1 MIIVKKSCVIPT
13 YWGPIDEGEEI
24 IFDHPTPLGT
34 EGTLGRL
41 IENLLGYE
49 AIRIGDIPVIIVGVS
64 NKKSLREDCEKELER
79 LLKPY
84 ENQLDLRLYAYKKLD
99 KIKQKLSQ
107 LSVDS
112 ELIEP
117 ESYSQIRNLCLYAAL
132 ESGADVGIF
141 LDDDEILIDD
151 NFFQLATDGLYKR
164 ADDNGI
170 IMAKAG
176 YYEQERPSYRNFWE
190 LKWWPKDVSFNEAF
204 DRLMDKRSRYKPSM
218 VGLGGNMV
226 MTKEVMK
233 DICFDPLVN
242 RGEDMDYVLNARF
255 RGYRFYF
262 DNQLRIKHLPPE
274 KKTPMWKKAREDI
287 YRFLF
292 MRDKYNSHKNLE
304 YFQKVAHEEM
314 QPYPGI
320 FLEEDLEERIFEHNK
335 QLGLKYLREN
345 DQKGFDEC
353 MENSKIPFVYQRR
366 ENAALLYYNQLKHW
380 EQITATL

>member
-1 MIIVKKSCVIPT
+1 MKKSCVIPT

-34 EGTLGRL
+34 EGTLSRL
-41 IENLLGYE
+41 IDNLLEYE
-49 AIRIGDIPVIIVGVS
+49 EVRRGDIPVIIVGVA
-64 NKKSLREDCEKELER
+64 NKKTLREACEQELER
-79 LLKPY
+79 VLNPY
-84 ENQLDLRLYAYKKLD
+84 ENQLDIRLYAYQKLERIKKKL
-99 KIKQKLSQ
+99 SE
-107 LSVDS
+107 DS
-112 ELIEP
+112 INPHLIEP
-117 ESYSQIRNLCLYAAL
+117 DSYSQIRNLCLYAAL
-132 ESGADVGIF
+132 ESGADAGIF

-151 NFFQLATDGLYKR
+151 DFFRLATDGLYKKSE
-164 ADDNGI
+164 DNGV

-204 DRLMDKRSRYKPSM
+204 DRLMDKTIRFKPSM

-226 MTKEVMK
+226 MTKEVMQA
-233 DICFDPLVN
+233 ICFDPLVN

-262 DNQLRIKHLPPE
+262 DNQLRIKHLPPQ

-292 MRDKYNSHKNLE
+292 MRDKYNGHKNFE
-304 YFQKVAHEEM
+304 YFQKVADEEM

-320 FLEEDLEERIFEHNK
+320 FLRDDLEERIYEHNK
-335 QLGLKYLREN
+335 QLGMKYLRDN
-345 DQKGFDEC
+345 DKTGFDEC
-353 MENSKIPFVYQRR
+353 MENCKIPFVYQKR
-366 ENAALLYYNQLKHW
+366 ENAAHLYYNQLKDW
-380 EQITATL
+380 EQITATV